1 MDDIFLLIK
10 ECIKDVALYVVPIA
24 AFLMSILA
32 LIKSNRVTKIEEK
45 LNEYDLKLKEY
56 ELEKIEKEK
65 NKKEEACIEARIV
78 NISKNKHRIKIWNS
92 GTKVAYDVDYMIP
105 QEYQIIL
112 NKRVTP
118 FESLPP
124 GQSFEEHVIIHMQS
138 EKKYRVITTWK
149 DEEGNEFSNEQ
160 LKAW

>member
-1 MDDIFLLIK
+1 MDDFFLLIK
-10 ECIKDVALYVVPIA
+10 ECIKDVALYVIPIA
-24 AFLMSILA
+24 AFLLSVLA

-65 NKKEEACIEARIV
+65 NKKEEACIEARII
-78 NISKNKHRIKIWNS
+78 NISKNNHKIKIWNS
-92 GTKVAYDVDYMIP
+92 GSTIAYDVDYTIP
-105 QEYQIIL
+105 QDYQIIL

-118 FESLPP
+118 FEELPP
-124 GQSFEEHVIIHMQS
+124 GQSFEEYVIVHTQS
-138 EKKYRVITTWK
+138 EKKYKVITTWK
-149 DEEGNEFSNEQ
+149 DQDGNEYSNKQ